1 MTMKVNDLIE
11 LLEYS
16 PATAPVCVAVVGA
29 DGRVRHHGGPW
40 FLAHE
45 RGIYLV
51 VDERAGAEEGGG
63 MPAAEIALSEYER
76 PQLFG
81 HRFVLVS
88 EPDQAARRSS

>member
-40 FLAHE
+40 FLARE
-45 RGIYLV
+45 RGVCLV
-51 VDERAGAEEGGG
+51 VDERAEAAEGGEVA
-63 MPAAEIALSEYER
+63 AAEIALSDYER

-81 HRFVLVS
+81 HRFVLLPK
-88 EPDQAARRSS
+88 PDQAARRRS